1 MQEVHRMSVYTATRT
16 VTKIEANPLIY
27 GKKDECQ
34 RLRVAAYCRVST
46 DEEDQLN
53 SLDTQIQY
61 YTSKIAE
68 NPNCTL
74 AGIYPDE
81 GITGTR
87 TDKRDQF
94 LKLMRDCEKGKVDYI
109 ITKSTSR
116 FARNTVDSL
125 SWIRK
130 LRSMG
135 IGIYFEEQNLDSLKA
150 ENEMLIGF
158 FSVMAQSE
166 SESISANVKWGI
178 QKRMRAGTYSVRF
191 NMLGYRKDHDGNPI
205 IVPEEADL
213 VRKIFHMF
221 LDGASMAQLKKYLES
236 HHIKTASGKDIW
248 SMSVIRSMLTNEKY
262 VGDVLYQKTFRTD
275 CISKKTKVNRGEMT
289 RYLISNNHSPIIDR
303 ETFNSVQAELS
314 RRNNIRKKLDFSIT
328 EQGKYSSK
336 YALSELLICGCCGGA
351 YKRTSKVANGKTVY
365 YWRCLG
371 RMEHGKSFC
380 KDSAGI
386 EEKMLQDT
394 ICRCLSKMIENSQ
407 DVLELIKG
415 NLFYAVSG
423 DNSTFEMYAV
433 EKQINQLKKEIST
446 MTDLAAKT
454 EGNIERYENELKKM
468 FESLTVLRNRYDLAK
483 IQAAQNKTVS
493 TEVEKI
499 LTLLKN
505 MDWGFT
511 EYNDII
517 IRRLVK
523 YIRIFGKEKLVVT
536 LKGGY
541 QAEEKIYLVKLREG
555 VNYIV

>member
-1 MQEVHRMSVYTATRT
+1 
-16 VTKIEANPLIY
+16 
-27 GKKDECQ
+27 
-34 RLRVAAYCRVST
+34 
-46 DEEDQLN
+46 
-53 SLDTQIQY
+53 
-61 YTSKIAE
+61 
-68 NPNCTL
+68 
-74 AGIYPDE
+74 
-81 GITGTR
+81 
-87 TDKRDQF
+87 
-94 LKLMRDCEKGKVDYI
+94 
-109 ITKSTSR
+109 
-116 FARNTVDSL
+116 
-125 SWIRK
+125 
-130 LRSMG
+130 
-135 IGIYFEEQNLDSLKA
+135 
-150 ENEMLIGF
+150 
-158 FSVMAQSE
+158 
-166 SESISANVKWGI
+166 
-178 QKRMRAGTYSVRF
+178 
-191 NMLGYRKDHDGNPI
+191 
-205 IVPEEADL
+205 
-213 VRKIFHMF
+213 
-221 LDGASMAQLKKYLES
+221 
-236 HHIKTASGKDIW
+236 
-248 SMSVIRSMLTNEKY
+248 
-262 VGDVLYQKTFRTD
+262 
-275 CISKKTKVNRGEMT
+275 MT

-303 ETFNSVQAELS
+303 ETFNAVQAELS

-523 YIRIFGKEKLVVT
+523 YIQIFGKEKLVVT

-541 QAEEKIYLVKLREG
+541 QAEEKIYLVK
-555 VNYIV
+555 NFISA

>member
-1 MQEVHRMSVYTATRT
+1 MSVYTATRT

-68 NPNCTL
+68 NPNWTL

-523 YIRIFGKEKLVVT
+523 YIQIFGKEKLVVT

-541 QAEEKIYLVKLREG
+541 QAEEKIYLVK
-555 VNYIV
+555 NFISA

>member
-1 MQEVHRMSVYTATRT
+1 MSVYTATRT

-68 NPNCTL
+68 NPNWTL

-394 ICRCLSKMIENSQ
+394 ICGCLSKMIENSQ

-523 YIRIFGKEKLVVT
+523 YIQIFGKEKLVVT

-541 QAEEKIYLVKLREG
+541 QAEEKIYLVK
-555 VNYIV
+555 NFISA

>member
-1 MQEVHRMSVYTATRT
+1 MSVYTATRT

-68 NPNCTL
+68 NPNWTL

-303 ETFNSVQAELS
+303 ETFNAVQAELS

-371 RMEHGKSFC
+371 RMEHG
-380 KDSAGI
+380 
-386 EEKMLQDT
+386 
-394 ICRCLSKMIENSQ
+394 
-407 DVLELIKG
+407 IKIR
-415 NLFYAVSG
+415 LV
-423 DNSTFEMYAV
+423 
-433 EKQINQLKKEIST
+433 LKKKCSKILFA
-446 MTDLAAKT
+446 DVYQKLAAKT

-523 YIRIFGKEKLVVT
+523 YIQIFGKEKLVVT

-541 QAEEKIYLVKLREG
+541 QAEEKIYLVK
-555 VNYIV
+555 NFISA

>member
-1 MQEVHRMSVYTATRT
+1 M
-16 VTKIEANPLIY
+16 
-27 GKKDECQ
+27 
-34 RLRVAAYCRVST
+34 
-46 DEEDQLN
+46 
-53 SLDTQIQY
+53 
-61 YTSKIAE
+61 
-68 NPNCTL
+68 
-74 AGIYPDE
+74 
-81 GITGTR
+81 
-87 TDKRDQF
+87 
-94 LKLMRDCEKGKVDYI
+94 
-109 ITKSTSR
+109 
-116 FARNTVDSL
+116 
-125 SWIRK
+125 
-130 LRSMG
+130 
-135 IGIYFEEQNLDSLKA
+135 
-150 ENEMLIGF
+150 
-158 FSVMAQSE
+158 
-166 SESISANVKWGI
+166 
-178 QKRMRAGTYSVRF
+178 
-191 NMLGYRKDHDGNPI
+191 
-205 IVPEEADL
+205 
-213 VRKIFHMF
+213 
-221 LDGASMAQLKKYLES
+221 
-236 HHIKTASGKDIW
+236 
-248 SMSVIRSMLTNEKY
+248 
-262 VGDVLYQKTFRTD
+262 
-275 CISKKTKVNRGEMT
+275 
-289 RYLISNNHSPIIDR
+289 
-303 ETFNSVQAELS
+303 S

-523 YIRIFGKEKLVVT
+523 YIQIFGKEKLVVT

-541 QAEEKIYLVKLREG
+541 QAEEKIYW
-555 VNYIV
+555 VNIFIAA